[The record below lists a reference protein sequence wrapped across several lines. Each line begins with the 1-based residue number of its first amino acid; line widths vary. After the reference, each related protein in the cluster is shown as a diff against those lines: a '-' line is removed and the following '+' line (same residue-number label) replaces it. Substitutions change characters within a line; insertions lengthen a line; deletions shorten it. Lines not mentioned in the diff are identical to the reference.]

1 MRYLLL
7 TFFML
12 TSFLAVAQK
21 GTIRGSVI
29 EDATGE
35 TVIGANIIVKD
46 TQLGTITD
54 LDGKF
59 SLSLDPGT
67 YTLQISY
74 ISYQT
79 LNISDVEVKAGDVTV
94 LSDLRLQEE
103 NTELEE
109 VIITAEAVRNTEAAL
124 LTMKQKAPAMM
135 DGISASQIK
144 LIGDGTAVEA
154 AKRVTG
160 VSIEG
165 GKYVYIRGLGDRY
178 SKTMLNN
185 VDIPGLDPDRNT
197 LQMDIFPTN
206 LIENITVTKNFT
218 ADMPADFTGGLLN
231 IEIKDFPEERIFD
244 VSVGTSFNPNM
255 HFNADYLTYEGG
267 GTDFLG
273 FDDGTRELPDGVRGD
288 VPQIFVA
295 PDEEVNEFANR
306 FDPELGAQQQ
316 TSGMNFSAAVTIGDQ
331 IELKGKP
338 KPLAEGE
345 KEYMQVKPK
354 LGYILSASYKSTIN
368 YYDNYVNAE
377 WQRLQSDPSVN
388 ELRYANIQ
396 TGAVGESNV
405 LLGLLGGLAYKT
417 EFTKL
422 RFTALRLQNGESRA
436 AQFQIDDNGAAVG
449 RSGFFALSDNLEYN
463 QRSLTNFFLNGQ
475 HVLGKSGW
483 EIDWRVSPTFS
494 ISDDP
499 DIRRTAFTR
508 QEATGEFFFNAGAGG
523 NPTRIWRDLSEVNLV
538 GKMDISKNYDF
549 NGENGVFKFG
559 VSHVYKQRDY
569 EILIFNVVS
578 RFSGTQ
584 EWTTPDP
591 NLVLQDQ
598 FLFPNEPNGMYYQA
612 GNSNPNPN
620 AYESNVQNTGVYVS
634 NEFSPF
640 ANFKTIV
647 GLRAENY
654 VQRHTGRDQ
663 TFASGDTENGN
674 NLDNEKV
681 LESLD
686 LFPSV
691 NLIYSLQEGHNIRA
705 SYTRTI
711 ARPSFKEL
719 SFAQILDPL
728 SNRFFNGSLFTYS
741 DWDGQLVETRIDNI
755 DLRWEL
761 FQEAGQLF
769 SVSAFYKSFDK
780 PIELVR
786 IPEQQTTTEFQPR
799 NVGDGQLF
807 GLELEFRK
815 NLEFVSPALGNFI
828 LNSNVTL
835 IESQIDMTETEFE
848 SRKTFERDG
857 ERIEDTRDMAGQAP
871 YVINAGLSYSN
882 FDSGLEAG
890 LFYNVKGSTLTI
902 VGVGLYPDVYS
913 EPFHSLNFSI
923 NKRFGAEDQTKV
935 DFKVSNLLND
945 RRELF
950 FDSFGATDRE
960 FNGFDPG
967 ITFSVGLSHSF

>member
-1 MRYLLL
+1 MRLILLIICSL
-7 TFFML
+7 ATFVAL
-12 TSFLAVAQK
+12 AQK

-35 TVIGANIIVKD
+35 TVIGANIMVKD
-46 TQLGTITD
+46 TQIGTITD

-59 SLSLDPGT
+59 SLSLEPGT

-74 ISYQT
+74 ISYST
-79 LNISDVEVKAGDVTV
+79 LTIEGIEVKAGEVT
-94 LSDLRLQEE
+94 LLNEMRLQEE

-135 DGISASQIK
+135 DGISASQIR
-144 LIGDGTAVEA
+144 LIGDATAVEA

-218 ADMPADFTGGLLN
+218 ADLPADFTGGMLN
-231 IEIKDFPEERIFD
+231 IELKDFPEERIFD
-244 VSVGTSFNPNM
+244 VSVGTSFNPSM
-255 HFNADYLTYEGG
+255 HFNGDYLTYEGG
-267 GTDFLG
+267 STDFLG
-273 FDDGTRELPDGVRGD
+273 FDDGTRELPAGVRGD

-295 PDEEVNEFANR
+295 PDEEVNAFAQR
-306 FDPELGAQQQ
+306 FDPELGATRQ
-316 TSGMNFSAAVTIGDQ
+316 TSGMNFSAAMTVGNQ
-331 IELKGKP
+331 VELKSKA
-338 KPLAEGE
+338 KIDESGE
-345 KEYMQVKPK
+345 NFMQVNPK
-354 LGYILSASYKSTIN
+354 LGYIFSLSYKSNVT
-368 YYDNYVNAE
+368 YYDDYINAE
-377 WQRLQSDPSVN
+377 YQRSLSDPSLT
-388 ELRYANIQ
+388 ELTYANIQ
-396 TGAVGESNV
+396 TGELSESNV
-405 LLGLLGGLAYKT
+405 LIGALGGLAYKT

-422 RFTALRLQNGESRA
+422 RLTAMHLQNGESRA
-436 AQFQIDDNGAAVG
+436 ARFQIDDNGAAVG
-449 RSGFFALSDNLEYN
+449 RSGFFAISDNLEYN
-463 QRSLTNFFLNGQ
+463 QRSLSNILLNGK

-499 DIRRTAFTR
+499 DIRRTSFTR
-508 QEATGEFFFNAGAGG
+508 QEATGNFFFNAGAGG
-523 NPTRIWRDLSEVNLV
+523 NPTRIWRDLSEINAVAKADV
-538 GKMDISKNYDF
+538 SKNYEF
-549 NGENGVFKFG
+549 NGEDAVFKFG
-559 VSHVYKQRDY
+559 ISHVYKQRDY
-569 EILIFNVVS
+569 EILIFNVVP

-584 EWTTPDP
+584 VWEETDP
-591 NLVLQDQ
+591 NLVLQDR
-598 FLFPNEPNGMYYQA
+598 FLFPNAPNGMYYQS

-620 AYESNVQNTGVYVS
+620 AYESNVHNTAFYVS
-634 NEFSPF
+634 NEFTPLT
-640 ANFKTIV
+640 NLKTIIGV
-647 GLRAENY
+647 RAENY

-663 TFASGDTENGN
+663 TYASGDTENGN

-686 LFPSV
+686 LFPSL

-719 SFAQILDPL
+719 SFAQILDPV
-728 SNRFFNGSLFTYS
+728 SNRFFNGALFQYS
-741 DWDGQLVETRIDNI
+741 DWDGNLTETRIDNI

-761 FQEAGQLF
+761 FQEAGQLI
-769 SVSAFYKSFDK
+769 SISAFYKGFDK
-780 PIELVR
+780 PIEMVR

-799 NVGDGQLF
+799 NVGDGRLF
-807 GLELEFRK
+807 GLELELRK
-815 NLEFVSPALGNFI
+815 NLEFITPSLGNFI
-828 LNSNVTL
+828 FNSNVTL
-835 IESQIDMTETEFE
+835 IESRIDMTETEFR
-848 SRKTFERDG
+848 SRKTFEREG
-857 ERIEDTRDMAGQAP
+857 QNIEDTREMAGQAP
-871 YVINAGLSYSN
+871 YVINAGLSYAN
-882 FDSGLEAG
+882 YDAGMEAG
-890 LFYNVKGSTLTI
+890 FFYNVKGPTLTI
-902 VGVGLYPDVYS
+902 VGVGLYPDVFS

-923 NKRFGAEDQTKV
+923 NKRFGAKENTKI
-935 DFKVSNLLND
+935 DFNVSNILND

-950 FDSFGATDRE
+950 FQSFEAQE
-960 FNGFDPG
+960 QPFNGFDPG
-967 ITFSVGLSHSF
+967 VTFSLGLSHSF